1 MYVSVPK
8 TCSSSV
14 ILNAQHLPA
23 AVRVIEA
30 VQRHPLMSQLPHTG
44 SLGAAGLSG
53 R

>member
-14 ILNAQHLPA
+14 SLNAQHLPA

-30 VQRHPLMSQLPHTG
+30 VQGHPVNSVSQLPHTV
-44 SLGAAGLSG
+44 LWVLLA
-53 R
+53 

>member
-14 ILNAQHLPA
+14 SLNAQHLPA

-30 VQRHPLMSQLPHTG
+30 VQGHPIN
-44 SLGAAGLSG
+44 SLCLSCLTQVLWVLLA
-53 R
+53 